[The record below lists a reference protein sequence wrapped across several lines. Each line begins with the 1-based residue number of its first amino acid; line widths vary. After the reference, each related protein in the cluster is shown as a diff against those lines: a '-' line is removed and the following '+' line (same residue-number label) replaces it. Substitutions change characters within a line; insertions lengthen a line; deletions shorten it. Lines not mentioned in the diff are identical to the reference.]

1 MDTGDVKLAT
11 PEDERAAWDAQAPD
25 YATAQAAVW
34 AEDGT
39 DYERRALDCL
49 TVIWP
54 RLGLDVESAGWVLD
68 LGCGVGRLL
77 LPMAEALPSCRL
89 LGVDISPRM
98 VELGRALATTR
109 MVDVD
114 LLVGDGRTLPP
125 CPPLIAAYSM
135 LVFQHVPRI
144 VTANYIRQVAGRL
157 QPGGRFVFQ
166 FVVGDN
172 NTGMAIDAWPNDV
185 RAWCESADLH
195 VEQLYT
201 GLIYENW
208 GWVTAVRR

>member
-1 MDTGDVKLAT
+1 VKLAT

-34 AEDGT
+34 AEAGT

-54 RLGLDVESAGWVLD
+54 RLALDAGSTGWVLD

-89 LGVDISPRM
+89 MGVDISPRM
-98 VELGRALATTR
+98 VELARALAATR
-109 MVDVD
+109 LVDADIV
-114 LLVGDGRTLPP
+114 VGDGRRLPP
-125 CPPLIAAYSM
+125 VPPLAAAYSM
-135 LVFQHVPRI
+135 LVFQHVSRL
-144 VTANYIRQVAGRL
+144 VTSSYIHQVADRL

-166 FVVGDN
+166 FVAGP
-172 NTGMAIDAWPNDV
+172 TASGMSVECEPEDV
-185 RAWCESADLH
+185 RRWCETGGLR
-195 VEQLYT
+195 VEQLEV
-201 GLIYENW
+201 GLIYPNW
-208 GWVTAVRR
+208 GWVTAVRA